1 MKKVLGAFAIS
12 ACCIASPALAE
23 VDADWTG
30 AYIGIHAGY
39 TSMKSD
45 STPTLGDDWIANE
58 PATRRADVISKWSAQ
73 QKVENA
79 HFGAQLGYNL
89 DAGGVVVGVEADFTL
104 HNGSDDLVRGPLVDS
119 TSSGLSYTFGNHIDP
134 KYAMSLRGKL
144 GLPLGKTLVYA
155 HGGWGWTRAEVA
167 ADIVSNGG
175 YTKEG
180 RVTETFDGYIIGGGI
195 EHKVGS
201 NASVRL
207 EYSYA
212 DQGDVT
218 YATAYRTGSTFAPPT
233 YNYTETFTQD
243 LRMHQ
248 VRIGLNYHF

>member
-1 MKKVLGAFAIS
+1 MKKVLGAIAMS
-12 ACCIASPALAE
+12 ACCIASPALANE
-23 VDADWTG
+23 DADWTG
-30 AYIGIHAGY
+30 AYVGIHAGY
-39 TSMKSD
+39 TSLKTD
-45 STPTLGDDWIANE
+45 SAPTLSGQWSAE
-58 PATRRADVISKWSAQ
+58 SAALRAEVVDKWSASQ
-73 QKVENA
+73 SVENM
-79 HFGAQLGYNL
+79 HFGAQLGYNM
-89 DAGGVVVGVEADFTL
+89 DVGGVVAGIEGDFTL
-104 HNGSDDLVRGPLVDS
+104 HNGSDDLVRGPIAAPS
-119 TSSGLSYTFGNHIDP
+119 PSYTYGNHIDP
-134 KYAMSLRGKL
+134 KHSFSVRGKL
-144 GLPLGKTLVYA
+144 GVPLGKSLIYA

-167 ADIVSNGG
+167 ADIVSSGG

-218 YATAYRTGSTFAPPT
+218 YATAYRTGSTFVSPA
-233 YNYTETFTQD
+233 YNETFTQD